1 MLIRSFTQKL
11 NSNLTNLNINNYLH
25 KLTFF
30 AILQNITLKPVQYLI
45 RDEEVLL
52 HQKHDSNPILADYGT
67 DHISIRINDKDND
80 NIFNPLDSFS
90 FKSVPPFQS
99 ISKHPS
105 KNTISLFT
113 NNLFYSMILTISVV
127 MMIMFTEE
135 SEKIKLLLHLLLLS
149 LPKHFLQPQTQN
161 LILTLQM
168 QSKHNNLSNFH
179 HIYHKQFHFMTHHS
193 LNTKTTSRCF
203 PTRRLLFRYKNS

>member
-99 ISKHPS
+99 KFKTPIKKHN
-105 KNTISLFT
+105 KSLHQQ
-113 NNLFYSMILTISVV
+113 S
-127 MMIMFTEE
+127 
-135 SEKIKLLLHLLLLS
+135 LLLNDTDNIS
-149 LPKHFLQPQTQN
+149 GDDD
-161 LILTLQM
+161 
-168 QSKHNNLSNFH
+168 
-179 HIYHKQFHFMTHHS
+179 HIYRRVPKDETSFTPVTTITTETFSSTTNPKSDTHS
-193 LNTKTTSRCF
+193 TNAIETQQPIKISS
-203 PTRRLLFRYKNS
+203 Y